1 MLKHL
6 IAGLLLLL
14 SFIPAIGQE
23 YWSTV
28 PAPTSAPAVY
38 QTGFSQNSDY
48 TWHYP
53 YKRPTPGGTIRVS
66 NTLIDSNGKLGA
78 WSEPKELV
86 VKSGWRLWGGS
97 WNLPCIEDCSGIA
110 WKLEIVAINP
120 ADDFEGNPYKP
131 GKIAY
136 LYSNW
141 GGSYLPNET
150 SPASGFSPYLQQLTE
165 DAWRSYQLE
174 KFSTG
179 GTFQQVAPAPIVIAP
194 SIPNKTYEL
203 AYCRVTETGETALSP
218 AYTYEASPLPD
229 GTYPADVS
237 WLRCFI
243 HEYHPQGTLGLHFYR
258 REQLTKATPA
268 TDRASAVPATWGDWK
283 RLPDAE
289 CYGEPTEPDDWL
301 WPIWKRQCFLM
312 RYVENAPT
320 HQPVANPQSR
330 LSDIHRLLR
339 GDPVKDKSVLEKYG
353 LPTDK
358 VYTGDVILKPFDY
371 FNVTCPVIDE
381 WGNGDSGTTWAP
393 PDQKFKRKIK
403 TPDGEMWFIS
413 QRTSQSGHKSWP
425 AVLIHNSYSQWFNA
439 TVTAQGGDA
448 LAYADY
454 SGGQCFGNRFYTCLF
469 NAPMSSKRVTC
480 GIRIDASC
488 APSHHPS
495 EQLFSDCY
503 VAGGIGA
510 MLSGTQAA
518 NLRFQRLHINSNAP
532 DPRGSVFYI
541 QNPNPIKLL
550 DGCFTDAYINGENG
564 SSVIFRIDTFHTNL
578 QIQDIWVDA
587 GFRRFC
593 ESNNVSTQ
601 LTMIDGKLNV
611 RGDKPALGLLVGN
624 PRIKSTWLMQGIQIQ
639 RDPGTLPPRLISH
652 SYRLAEPLLER
663 TGMQDL
669 ILKTPSTETALMMA
683 KRFGAAAL
691 TPMEETG
698 YRSIIDFDLVLDVPT
713 TVVRQRTQA
722 EIEDAYLP
730 ISKIKYLPSWAKI
743 FIKDHYL
750 KSVTE
755 EKTIQVTKRIQNTRY
770 YNSLTTGL
778 KVATEDLAP

>member
-6 IAGLLLLL
+6 LAGITLLL
-14 SFIPAIGQE
+14 SFAPVLGQE

-28 PAPTSAPAVY
+28 PAPQHAPAVY
-38 QTGFSQNSDY
+38 ERGFSHNSDY
-48 TWHYP
+48 VWFYP
-53 YKRPTPGGTIRVS
+53 YKRPTPAGVIRVS
-66 NTLIDSNGKLGA
+66 NTIVDSNGKLGA
-78 WSEPKELV
+78 WSEPKELN

-97 WNLPCIEDCSGIA
+97 WNLPCVEDCSGIA
-110 WKLEIVAINP
+110 WKLEIVTIDP
-120 ADDFEGNPYKP
+120 ANDFDYNPYKP

-150 SPASGFSPYLQQLTE
+150 SPVSGFSPFLQQLTE
-165 DAWRSYQLE
+165 DAWRYYQVE

-179 GTFQQVAPAPIVIAP
+179 GTFQQVAPAPTVIA
-194 SIPNKTYEL
+194 SNIPNKTYQL

-218 AYTYEASPLPD
+218 AYTYEPSPLPD
-229 GTYPADVS
+229 GTFPADAS
-237 WLRCFI
+237 WLRCVI
-243 HEYHPQGTLGLHFYR
+243 HEYHPQGTIGLHFYR
-258 REQLTKATPA
+258 REQVIAG
-268 TDRASAVPATWGDWK
+268 DRSTTWSEWK

-289 CYGEPTEPDDWL
+289 CYEPSKDKDGKYNDPDDWL
-301 WPIWKRQCFLM
+301 WPIWKRQCLLLN
-312 RYVENAPT
+312 YIDDAPT

-330 LSDIHRLLR
+330 LSDIHRLFR
-339 GDPVKDKSVLEKYG
+339 GDPVKDKDVLVKYG

-358 VYTGDVILKPFDY
+358 VFTGDIILKPYDY

-403 TPDGEMWFIS
+403 CPNGEMWFIS

-425 AVLIHNSYSQWFNA
+425 TVLIHNSYSEWYSVSVIA
-439 TVTAQGGDA
+439 SGGDA
-448 LAYADY
+448 LTYSDY
-454 SGGQCFGNRFYTCLF
+454 SGGQCFGNRFYTSLF
-469 NAPMSSKRVTC
+469 SAPMSSKRVAC
-480 GIRIDASC
+480 GIRIDAAC

-518 NLRFQRLHINSNAP
+518 NLRFQRLHISSNAT
-532 DPRGSVFYI
+532 DSRGSVFYI
-541 QNPNPIKLL
+541 QNPSPIKFN
-550 DGCFTDAYINGENG
+550 DGCFCDSYINGQNG

-578 QIQDIWVDA
+578 QIQAIWVDA
-587 GFRRFC
+587 GFRRFM

-611 RGDKPALGLLVGN
+611 RGDKPALGLLIGN
-624 PRIKSTWLMQGIQIQ
+624 PIIKSTWLMQGIQIQ
-639 RDPGTLPPRLISH
+639 RDPGTSPPRLISH

-669 ILKTPSTETALMMA
+669 VLKTPSTETATAMF
-683 KRFGAAAL
+683 KRFSNGNL
-691 TPMEETG
+691 QPVEEQG
-698 YRSIIDFDLVLDVPT
+698 YKSIIDFDLVLDVPT
-713 TVVRQRTQA
+713 LVTRPRTQA
-722 EIEDAYLP
+722 EIDAAFLP
-730 ISKIKYLPSWAKI
+730 LSKIKSLPAWGKV
-743 FIKDHYL
+743 FFKDYYL
-750 KSVTE
+750 KNVTE
-755 EKTIQVTKRIQNTRY
+755 EKTVQVTKRVQNTRY
-770 YNSLTTGL
+770 FNSLTTGA